1 MGKIQVF
8 NLWMGRGFFG
18 GIKMSKLN
26 IDWQYIDNMGFLAV
40 VSFFAMALA
49 IMLLEILNTIILKF
63 AFWVI
68 DVGVK
73 SAVFAIGKEVLMF
86 VLLLVVL
93 WIGVVVYCEVT
104 GK

>member
-1 MGKIQVF
+1 VKTRRVKWLRKGW
-8 NLWMGRGFFG
+8 N
-18 GIKMSKLN
+18 KMFKLN
-26 IDWQYIDNMGFLAV
+26 IDWQYIDNMGFLAF

-49 IMLLEILNTIILKF
+49 IMLLEILNTIILKICIG
-63 AFWVI
+63 VI

-73 SAVFAIGKEVLMF
+73 SAVIKTSFPIAKF

>member
-1 MGKIQVF
+1 MF
-8 NLWMGRGFFG
+8 
-18 GIKMSKLN
+18 KLKN
-26 IDWQYIDNMGFLAV
+26 IDWQYIDDMGFLAV

-63 AFWVI
+63 VFF
-68 DVGVK
+68 VGVK
-73 SAVFAIGKEVLMF
+73 SAVFAIGKF

>member
-1 MGKIQVF
+1 MF
-8 NLWMGRGFFG
+8 
-18 GIKMSKLN
+18 KLKN
-26 IDWQYIDNMGFLAV
+26 IDWQYIGNMGFLAV
-40 VSFFAMALA
+40 VSFFATALVT
-49 IMLLEILNTIILKF
+49 MLLEILNRILLKF
-63 AFWVI
+63 VFFVL

-86 VLLLVVL
+86 VFPVVLL

>member
-1 MGKIQVF
+1 MF
-8 NLWMGRGFFG
+8 
-18 GIKMSKLN
+18 KLKN
-26 IDWQYIDNMGFLAV
+26 IGQYIDNMGFLAV

-49 IMLLEILNTIILKF
+49 IMLLEIINTFILKF
-63 AFWVI
+63 VFFVI

-73 SAVFAIGKEVLMF
+73 SAVFAAVFAIGKF

>member
-1 MGKIQVF
+1 MF
-8 NLWMGRGFFG
+8 
-18 GIKMSKLN
+18 KLKN

-40 VSFFAMALA
+40 VSFFAMALVT
-49 IMLLEILNTIILKF
+49 MLLEILNRILLKSVF
-63 AFWVI
+63 FVI

-73 SAVFAIGKEVLMF
+73 SAVFAIGKF

>member
-1 MGKIQVF
+1 VPPRS
-8 NLWMGRGFFG
+8 LR
-18 GIKMSKLN
+18 
-26 IDWQYIDNMGFLAV
+26 
-40 VSFFAMALA
+40 
-49 IMLLEILNTIILKF
+49 EIINTFILKF
-63 AFWVI
+63 VFFVI

-73 SAVFAIGKEVLMF
+73 SAVFAAVFAIGKF